1 MRWTETL
8 SIALEAVRT
17 HRTRSLLT
25 VLGIWIGIAS
35 VTLTVGLGQGAQ
47 QAVEDQINS
56 LGSNLLVVSP
66 GSSTSGGVRG
76 GQGSAT
82 TLTQTDAAALTDRA
96 VAPDIAAVAPV
107 RTSSTVL
114 TAGTTTWTTS
124 VTMTSPEWL
133 TVRARTLSAG
143 RFLTAEDLDRGA
155 HVVILGAST
164 ADELGLTNGVGQT
177 VTVNGTTLTVVGLL
191 AASGSSSSTNEDD
204 LAVIP
209 MTTGQQLLSTSS
221 TATGAVST
229 IYLQAIADA
238 RLSAAYQEAYNAL
251 LTRHDVTADAVD
263 FSITAQQSLVQAA
276 TSTSKTLTVLLGGV
290 AGISL
295 LVGGI
300 GVMNIMLVSVSE
312 RVREIGLRKALGA
325 APRLIRTQFLT
336 EAVVLSLAGGVL
348 GLGVGYLG
356 AWLLPKLIDQPVT
369 ISVPASVG
377 ALGVALAVG
386 VVAGVYPASRAARLA
401 PIDAL
406 RSE

>member
-1 MRWTETL
+1 MRWSETL

-143 RFLTAEDLDRGA
+143 R
-155 HVVILGAST
+155 
-164 ADELGLTNGVGQT
+164 
-177 VTVNGTTLTVVGLL
+177 
-191 AASGSSSSTNEDD
+191 
-204 LAVIP
+204 
-209 MTTGQQLLSTSS
+209 
-221 TATGAVST
+221 
-229 IYLQAIADA
+229 
-238 RLSAAYQEAYNAL
+238 SAC
-251 LTRHDVTADAVD
+251 
-263 FSITAQQSLVQAA
+263 
-276 TSTSKTLTVLLGGV
+276 G
-290 AGISL
+290 
-295 LVGGI
+295 
-300 GVMNIMLVSVSE
+300 
-312 RVREIGLRKALGA
+312 
-325 APRLIRTQFLT
+325 P
-336 EAVVLSLAGGVL
+336 
-348 GLGVGYLG
+348 
-356 AWLLPKLIDQPVT
+356 
-369 ISVPASVG
+369 
-377 ALGVALAVG
+377 
-386 VVAGVYPASRAARLA
+386 
-401 PIDAL
+401 
-406 RSE
+406 